1 MLEVCCGSY
10 LDAIN
15 AYKGNAKR
23 IELNQA
29 LYLGGLTASL
39 STLRLIKE
47 NLELEV
53 LCMVRPRGCGF
64 KYLKEEIDEIFL
76 SAKLLLEHGAD
87 GIVFGF
93 LTEDFRVDEVNTK
106 KMIDLVHSYNKKA
119 IFHRAIDLSSDYI
132 ADGLLLKNLG
142 IDNILTSGTFDKAID
157 GVKLIKEL
165 NDLIKDKVNLVVGSG
180 INESNAKY
188 ILDSTGVKDLHGS
201 CKDYLYDNT
210 TSNNNVS
217 YRYLEDDR
225 YESNSIEKIKKL
237 VEIIGE

>member
-47 NLELEV
+47 NLDLEV

-64 KYLKEEIDEIFL
+64 KYLDSELEEIFL
-76 SAKLLLEHGAD
+76 SAKVLLENGAD

-93 LTEDFRVDEVNTK
+93 LTNKFRVDTILTE
-106 KMIDLVHSYNKKA
+106 KMIVLIHSYGKKA

-157 GVKLIKEL
+157 GVKLIREL
-165 NDLIKDKVNLVVGSG
+165 NSLIGDKVNIVVGSG
-180 INESNAKY
+180 INESNAKF
-188 ILDSTGVKDLHGS
+188 ILENTGVRDLHGS
-201 CKDYLYDNT
+201 CKDYLTDKT

-217 YRYLEDDR
+217 YKYLNDDS
-225 YESNSIEKIKKL
+225 YETNSVDKIKKL

>member
-39 STLRLIKE
+39 STLKLIKE
-47 NLELEV
+47 NLNLEV

-64 KYLKEEIDEIFL
+64 KYLDSELEEMFL
-76 SAKLLLEHGAD
+76 SAKLLLENGAD

-93 LTEDFRVDEVNTK
+93 LNDDFRVDKTLTK
-106 KMIDLVHSYNKKA
+106 KMIDLIHSYNKKA

-132 ADGLLLKNLG
+132 NDGLLLKELG
-142 IDNILTSGTFDKAID
+142 IDNILTSGTYDKAID
-157 GVKLIKEL
+157 GIGLIKEL
-165 NDLIKDKVNLVVGSG
+165 NDLIKDKVNVVVGSG
-180 INESNAKY
+180 VNEENARY
-188 ILDSTGVKDLHGS
+188 ILEKTGVKDLHSS
-201 CKDYLYDNT
+201 CKEYLYDKT
-210 TSNNNVS
+210 TTNNFVS
-217 YRYLEDDR
+217 YKYLNDEG
-225 YESNSIEKIKKL
+225 YESNNISKIIKL